1 MDRKRKEYDLYKKT
15 RQAAVIKWLISD
27 RKKSHYLAAQIEIA
41 SKKLEF
47 YQGLNRALARR

>member
-27 RKKSHYLAAQIEIA
+27 RKKSHYLSAQIEVA